1 MTNRFVMFVALSLDA
16 FHGALVPTSGL
27 RMLREEATPMH
38 SMCGDWMA
46 FGHDLAV
53 CSFFVQGKQNMSVR
67 MLGNL
72 SDPDVR
78 HLLSRHLGNT

>member
-1 MTNRFVMFVALSLDA
+1 MLVALSLDA
-16 FHGALVPTSGL
+16 FHGTLVPTSGL

-46 FGHDLAV
+46 FGNDLAV

-78 HLLSRHLGNT
+78 ENPYLLSQNAVY